1 MFSRNT
7 PTFYHPKTLLHIHHK
22 TSIIMSLWPGGDFYA
37 LSGIRS
43 QHEPW
48 GYYEFDPHGR
58 LTGPVGHQSNPT
70 SLAAR
75 TNPRTRVSHNA
86 SRPDARFASLVT
98 VDNSILDSWQA
109 RLSHADG
116 LLDGLGGLQPSE
128 VQASTIRLRSLLED
142 VRRGIGRRVRVD

>member
-1 MFSRNT
+1 
-7 PTFYHPKTLLHIHHK
+7 
-22 TSIIMSLWPGGDFYA
+22 MSLWPGGDFYA

-43 QHEPW
+43 QHKPW

-70 SLAAR
+70 PLAAR

-86 SRPDARFASLVT
+86 RKPDAILASLVT
-98 VDNSILDSWQA
+98 VDGSVLDSWQA
-109 RLSHADG
+109 RLSHVDG
-116 LLDGLGGLQPSE
+116 LLHGLSGLQSAE
-128 VQASTIRLRSLLED
+128 IQAQIARLRILLED